1 MNPQYAEV
9 HRILGQTESDRQLS
23 ILNKALQTY
32 LPDIKND
39 RELGNA
45 ALLWDRRDRTW
56 TKHLEEKHRV
66 RQQPLYTQQDIASLN
81 NAYNVMVA
89 QVNKNR
95 ETHMDHLTKLLDK
108 AKAKQKTMDDC
119 LARTANDSITEIDA
133 QMCKYKQ
140 LELQTQRGQPPID
153 ARSQVDAINISI

>member
-9 HRILGQTESDRQLS
+9 HRILDQTESDRQLA
-23 ILNKALQTY
+23 ILNKALRTY

-56 TKHLEEKHRV
+56 TKHLEEKHRE
-66 RQQPLYTQQDIASLN
+66 RKQPLYTQQDKASLN

-95 ETHMDHLTKLLDK
+95 ETHMDHLTKLVDE
-108 AKAKQKTMDDC
+108 ARAKQKTMDDC
-119 LARTANDSITEIDA
+119 LARTANDSRTKIDA
-133 QMCKYKQ
+133 QMPNTKGSAA
-140 LELQTQRGQPPID
+140 E
-153 ARSQVDAINISI
+153 

>member
-9 HRILGQTESDRQLS
+9 HRILGQTESDRQLA

-32 LPDIKND
+32 LPGIKND

-45 ALLWDRRDRTW
+45 ALLWDRRDKTW
-56 TKHLEEKHRV
+56 TKHLEEKR
-66 RQQPLYTQQDIASLN
+66 RGRKQPLYTQQDIASLN

-95 ETHMDHLTKLLDK
+95 ETHMDHLTKLLDE
-108 AKAKQKTMDDC
+108 ARTKQKTMDDC
-119 LARTANDSITEIDA
+119 LARTANDSRTEIDA
-133 QMCKYKQ
+133 QVCNFRQ
-140 LELQTQRGQPPID
+140 LER
-153 ARSQVDAINISI
+153 